1 MPGYV
6 QNKFGVPP
14 DNVIHEIPNATQLAI
29 EGGIAIFKRQQGV
42 DTIVLAAIKLTDDI
56 TVSVGEHPLPS
67 AP

>member
-14 DNVIHEIPNATQLAI
+14 DNVVHVIPNTNQLDI
-29 EGGIAIFKRQQGV
+29 EAGVAIFKEVQGAR
-42 DTIVLAAIKLTDDI
+42 TITLAAIKLTDDI
-56 TVSVGEHPLPS
+56 TVSVGEGPLPA